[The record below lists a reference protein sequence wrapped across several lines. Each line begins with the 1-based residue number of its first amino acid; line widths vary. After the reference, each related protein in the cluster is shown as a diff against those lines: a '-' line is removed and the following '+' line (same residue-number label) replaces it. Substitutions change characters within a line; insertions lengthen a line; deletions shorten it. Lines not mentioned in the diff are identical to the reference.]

1 MLFLFT
7 FIEFYFLIKYPKIH
21 RCFSNSAPPH
31 APQPFQILNNTNR
44 MVTEVLIVGYD
55 LQVRKIGK
63 RATEASGQP
72 FYPVYVLAPYRLACV
87 MGGCLVAFIW
97 TVFPYPITQRSQLRI
112 DLGASIYILAKYYA
126 CVHAGVVARYQRT
139 EGDPNSPTSLGN
151 LLAKSERQIATEGL
165 GLLGDRKSVV

>member
-1 MLFLFT
+1 
-7 FIEFYFLIKYPKIH
+7 
-21 RCFSNSAPPH
+21 
-31 APQPFQILNNTNR
+31 
-44 MVTEVLIVGYD
+44 MVTQVLIVGYD

-63 RATEASGQP
+63 KAAEASGQP

-97 TVFPYPITQRSQLRI
+97 TVFPYPITQRSQLRK

-139 EGDPNSPTSLGN
+139 EGDSNSPTSLGN
-151 LLAKSERQIATEGL
+151 LLAKSERQIATEEL
-165 GLLGDRKSVV
+165 GLLGTLAAQAEFTTWELKVGGKFPRKKFEDVIQGTQSLTNNLALMA